1 MGHYHFDQIIDR
13 TNTNS
18 IKHTFDE
25 SKGKTPDMVP
35 LWVADMDFRSPDEV
49 IDRIRERC
57 EHGIFGY
64 TRVSGEYLN
73 AVQGWFERRFGW
85 KTESEWMVRTP
96 GVVYA
101 VSAAISALTEKGD
114 AVLIQSPVYYPFAR
128 SIEAAERRTVRSSL
142 LFDGR
147 RYTIDF
153 DDFEKKIVEEKVK
166 LFILCSPHNPVGRVW
181 TKEELVRIG
190 EICLKHKV
198 YVVSDEIHCD
208 FVWKG
213 FVHTPFAT
221 VSEEMRD
228 ISITCTAPSKTFNL
242 AGMKTSNIFIP
253 NPEIR
258 EKFKGVLSSWH
269 CGEPAIFGLTAC
281 QAAYECG
288 ETWLEEVK
296 EYIQENVRKTTE
308 YFERE
313 FPQIKVVA
321 PEGTYLLWMDCR
333 ELAIEPEKVDS
344 FMLERAKVWM
354 DDGAMFGPEGTGFER
369 MNLGSPWSVLEKAC
383 GQIVQAAKELPER
396 PF

>member
-153 DDFEKKIVEEKVK
+153 DEFEKKIVEEKVK
-166 LFILCSPHNPVGRVW
+166 LFILCSPHNPVGRSGPKRSLPAW
-181 TKEELVRIG
+181 
-190 EICLKHKV
+190 
-198 YVVSDEIHCD
+198 
-208 FVWKG
+208 
-213 FVHTPFAT
+213 
-221 VSEEMRD
+221 
-228 ISITCTAPSKTFNL
+228 
-242 AGMKTSNIFIP
+242 
-253 NPEIR
+253 
-258 EKFKGVLSSWH
+258 EKS
-269 CGEPAIFGLTAC
+269 A
-281 QAAYECG
+281 
-288 ETWLEEVK
+288 
-296 EYIQENVRKTTE
+296 
-308 YFERE
+308 
-313 FPQIKVVA
+313 
-321 PEGTYLLWMDCR
+321 
-333 ELAIEPEKVDS
+333 
-344 FMLERAKVWM
+344 
-354 DDGAMFGPEGTGFER
+354 
-369 MNLGSPWSVLEKAC
+369 
-383 GQIVQAAKELPER
+383 
-396 PF
+396 